1 MAEPISLLVWIAIF
15 GLSSLFWAWIIFG
28 GGADWLEGSL
38 LSGFLV
44 SWLAPRWSADGIKLF
59 AVLTWLVQGIWFVIG
74 LFHREMRF

>member
-1 MAEPISLLVWIAIF
+1 MAEPMSLLVWIIVF
-15 GLSSLFWAWIIFG
+15 GLSSVFWAWIIFG

-59 AVLTWLVQGIWFVIG
+59 AGLTWLVQGIWFVIG
-74 LFHREMRF
+74 LFYREMRF